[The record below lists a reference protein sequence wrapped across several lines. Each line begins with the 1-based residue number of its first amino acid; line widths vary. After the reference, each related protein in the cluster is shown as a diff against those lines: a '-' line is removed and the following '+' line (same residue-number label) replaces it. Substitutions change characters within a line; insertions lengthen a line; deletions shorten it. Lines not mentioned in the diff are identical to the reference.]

1 MHCNG
6 LRALESRT
14 NYNLLTA
21 TEGVGITTQTNVDCQ
36 KLGGLPMN
44 GQLLLQGF
52 ELLLLGMGIVFG
64 FLILLVFM
72 LRAMS
77 GLAARF
83 ETETS
88 APPVPP
94 AMESTADDGPLIAV
108 ISIAVARYRASHR
121 T

>member
-1 MHCNG
+1 
-6 LRALESRT
+6 
-14 NYNLLTA
+14 
-21 TEGVGITTQTNVDCQ
+21 
-36 KLGGLPMN
+36 MN

-83 ETETS
+83 EPEES
-88 APPVPP
+88 APPVLP
-94 AMESTADDGPLIAV
+94 AVESTTDDGALIAA

-121 T
+121 V